1 HTITWWSTCTFL
13 IMCYVIPGPSLSQD
27 CSLEKM
33 ENVVIDI
40 TLSLSKG
47 IRGTEPIYTPT
58 QEACINVCC
67 LEKNISGDRQC
78 NLMIFDARRRSQHP
92 NCYLFYCPSKDA
104 CPMKPSKGLS
114 TTYDGPYP
122 LLTSNISSSTSPH
135 DGSHK
140 GIQILDSQLANYHSN
155 ENSLSSQAAR
165 FDLPNQTGHLNHT
178 AALQKSITS
187 QISELIDHIEEHLD
201 KIESHTQFPEDQEK
215 KHPETLDSFPKQK
228 ITKLLP
234 TRAAHISQFSPSTPP
249 LPTMLPTTIS
259 SAVPKNTT
267 TTTQIPTTTAFTAT
281 DHVISN
287 SRTATEFAR
296 LRTSATTIKPIATST
311 DSTSSIA
318 LFSLSVVALLS
329 KDSSTPFQ
337 NMHQDNRQ
345 LDSEADLLDDVPKS
359 KHASLS
365 GDKSGL
371 IAALLFGIVFL
382 LLVIGLVGRRMSQS
396 LQRRRYNR
404 LDYLING
411 MYADV

>member
-1 HTITWWSTCTFL
+1 MSISITWWSTCTFL

-104 CPMKPSKGLS
+104 CPMKPSKGLVS
-114 TTYDGPYP
+114 YRI
-122 LLTSNISSSTSPH
+122 NR
-135 DGSHK
+135 

-165 FDLPNQTGHLNHT
+165 FDLPNQAGHLNHT

>member
-1 HTITWWSTCTFL
+1 MSISITWWSTCTFL

-104 CPMKPSKGLS
+104 CPMKPSKGLVS
-114 TTYDGPYP
+114 YRINRERGRGWAGRPP
-122 LLTSNISSSTSPH
+122 LWRSGRPGERGRGWAGRPPLRRSSRPGEWGRACH
-135 DGSHK
+135 
-140 GIQILDSQLANYHSN
+140 
-155 ENSLSSQAAR
+155 
-165 FDLPNQTGHLNHT
+165 
-178 AALQKSITS
+178 
-187 QISELIDHIEEHLD
+187 

-234 TRAAHISQFSPSTPP
+234 TR
-249 LPTMLPTTIS
+249 
-259 SAVPKNTT
+259 
-267 TTTQIPTTTAFTAT
+267 IPTTTAFTAT

>member
-1 HTITWWSTCTFL
+1 MSISITWWSTCTFL

-104 CPMKPSKGLS
+104 CPMKPSKGLVS
-114 TTYDGPYP
+114 YRINRAG
-122 LLTSNISSSTSPH
+122 LPH
-135 DGSHK
+135 GA
-140 GIQILDSQLANYHSN
+140 LASRPG
-155 ENSLSSQAAR
+155 ERGRSRAG
-165 FDLPNQTGHLNHT
+165 LPPPGTGHLNHT

-234 TRAAHISQFSPSTPP
+234 TR
-249 LPTMLPTTIS
+249 
-259 SAVPKNTT
+259 
-267 TTTQIPTTTAFTAT
+267 IPTTTAFTAT

>member
-1 HTITWWSTCTFL
+1 MATSSF
-13 IMCYVIPGPSLSQD
+13 PLSGQD

-104 CPMKPSKGLS
+104 CPMKPSKGLVS
-114 TTYDGPYP
+114 YRINREN
-122 LLTSNISSSTSPH
+122 TSFLNILEFFLPQISP
-135 DGSHK
+135 K
-140 GIQILDSQLANYHSN
+140 
-155 ENSLSSQAAR
+155 AAR

>member
-1 HTITWWSTCTFL
+1 MSISITWWFTCTFL
-13 IMCYVIPGPSLSQD
+13 MMCCYIIPRPSLSQD

-33 ENVVIDI
+33 ENVVIDMM
-40 TLSLSKG
+40 LSLSKG

-67 LEKNISGDRQC
+67 LKKNISGDRQC
-78 NLMIFDARRRSQHP
+78 NLMIFNARGISKHP
-92 NCYLFYCPSKDA
+92 NCYLFYCPSKEA
-104 CPMKPSKGLS
+104 CPMKPAKGLVS
-114 TTYDGPYP
+114 YRI
-122 LLTSNISSSTSPH
+122 NR
-135 DGSHK
+135 
-140 GIQILDSQLANYHSN
+140 GIQILDSQLANYDSN
-155 ENSLSSQAAR
+155 GNSLSSQAAR

-178 AALQKSITS
+178 VALQKSITS
-187 QISELIDHIEEHLD
+187 QMSELIDHIEEHLD
-201 KIESHTQFPEDQEK
+201 KIELHTQFSEDQEK

-234 TRAAHISQFSPSTPP
+234 TRAARTSQFSTSTPP
-249 LPTMLPTTIS
+249 PSAMLPTTIS
-259 SAVPKNTT
+259 SAALKNTT
-267 TTTQIPTTTAFTAT
+267 TSTQIPTSNAFTT
-281 DHVISN
+281 TNHMSLN

-311 DSTSSIA
+311 DSTSSIG

-329 KDSSTPFQ
+329 KDSSAPFQ

-345 LDSEADLLDDVPKS
+345 RDSEAYLDDVPKS
-359 KHASLS
+359 KHAPQS

-371 IAALLFGIVFL
+371 AAALLFGIVFL
-382 LLVIGLVGRRMSQS
+382 LLVIALIGRRMSQS
-396 LQRRRYNR
+396 LRRRRYNR